1 VAVVAVAVV
10 VAVVV
15 VIVVVII
22 VVIIIVPR
30 ARCGLVGSSW
40 EARRRRRRGLAR
52 RGTTQSSKA

>member
-10 VAVVV
+10 VAVV

-52 RGTTQSSKA
+52 RGTAQSSKA